1 MPNLT
6 ANYNF
11 KKPLGT
17 EKMDVNVLNENFDN
31 IDEEIFKINNSK
43 GKANGIATLD
53 ENGRIPQSQIG
64 INCGFDVLYSNY
76 NNNPTKV
83 TINSVPSGYKYYE
96 IVACGIGGYGAKN
109 TIKVN
114 GTIASSVTTSSGST
128 YEFFMK
134 AVVSDKIYGT
144 GTYVKQTNTEM
155 VITNLFD
162 SQYML
167 SEGKAFNSN
176 INTIEVDT
184 TSSSTSGSVKRV
196 IVIGYK

>member
-6 ANYNF
+6 DNYNF
-11 KKPLGT
+11 KKPLQS
-17 EKMDVNVLNENFDN
+17 ERVDIDVLNENFDN
-31 IDEEIFKINNSK
+31 IDGEIFKINNSK

-96 IVACGIGGYGAKN
+96 IVACGIGGYDAKN

-144 GTYVKQTNTEM
+144 GTYVKQSNTEM

-184 TSSSTSGSVKRV
+184 TSSSTSGSVNRV